1 MTNNVERLQNVV
13 SDTLDEAEKVI
24 IGQEKVLKQ
33 VLIVILTG
41 HHALVEGVPGVAK
54 TLMVR
59 TMAHILGSDFD
70 RIQFTPDMMPSDI
83 TGTNVYNMQKGE
95 FNLMK
100 GPIFTTFLLADE
112 INRAPAK
119 TQAALLEAM
128 QERQVSIDR
137 ETHHLSRNFTVF
149 ATQNPVEH
157 EGTYALPEAQKDRFM
172 MKIEM
177 NALGEN
183 DELELARRMLGGES
197 PEKTLEDGHVERVL
211 TDDRLDDLRDMLQE
225 ITVKDDIVEYVVRIV
240 RQTRNEETVLNGA
253 SPRATQA
260 LVLGSRAH
268 AAIAGRDFVSP
279 DDVQEMCLP
288 ILRHRIILRPEY
300 EIEGMTEPEVV
311 ESILKEISV
320 PR

>member
-41 HHALVEGVPGVAK
+41 HHSLVEGVPGVAK

>member
-1 MTNNVERLQNVV
+1 MTNNVERLQNVI
-13 SDTLDEAEKVI
+13 SNTLDEAEKVI
-24 IGQEKVLKQ
+24 IGQEDVLKQ

-137 ETHHLSRNFTVF
+137 ETHALSGNFTVF

-177 NALGEN
+177 KALGED
-183 DELELARRMLGGES
+183 DEMELAQRMLEGQS

-211 TDDRLDDLRDMLQE
+211 TDDRLEDLRGMLHE
-225 ITVKDDIVEYVVRIV
+225 ITVKDDIVDYAVRIV
-240 RQTRNEETVLNGA
+240 RQTREEETVLNGA
-253 SPRATQA
+253 SPRATQS

-279 DDVQEMCLP
+279 DDVQQMSLP

-311 ESILKEISV
+311 ESILKEVSV